1 MYPGPFGRILV
12 GDLRLGIEDLQHAL
26 GRGRRLLARRDD
38 VAHGLDRP
46 DELQRQRDERHQAAE
61 GQRMGADRDRAE
73 HDDQA
78 DDGVRD
84 QVEQRPERAE
94 QARLLDLGPAHLGGL
109 GVVPGRGLPSAAER
123 LQHPDP
129 GGRLLDQR
137 GQVAL
142 LVLDPAGQHPVA
154 LLEPEA
160 DRQHRREHHAGD
172 QAQPPV
178 EVDQQ
183 RDDRDER
190 HDVGDQEDQAE
201 AGEPADRRQVGGGP
215 RQELARL
222 PVVME
227 GRLQP
232 LQVGVQVVPDRL
244 LDVRDRAGLDPAA
257 DHVQQPLGC
266 AEADRRQGQR
276 DQQALVAMSDRAVD
290 HGLGQERDDNL
301 GGDRAERGGEHH
313 DHLRAIRLQVAA

>member
-1 MYPGPFGRILV
+1 VHTGPFGRILV
-12 GDLRLGIEDLQHAL
+12 GDLRLGVEDLQHAL
-26 GRGRRLLARRDD
+26 RRGRRLLARRDD

-61 GQRMGADRDRAE
+61 GQRTGADRDRAE

-94 QARLLDLGPAHLGGL
+94 QARLIDLGLADLGGL
-109 GVVPGRGLPSAAER
+109 RVVPGRGLPSPAER
-123 LQHPDP
+123 LQHADA
-129 GGRLLDQR
+129 GRRLLDQR
-137 GQVAL
+137 GQIAL
-142 LVLDPAGQHPVA
+142 LVLDPAGQNPVA

-183 RDDRDER
+183 RHHREER
-190 HDVGDQEDQAE
+190 HDVRDQEDQAE
-201 AGEPADRRQVGGGP
+201 ACEPADRRQVGGRP
-215 RQELARL
+215 RQELTRL
-222 PVVME
+222 PVVVE

-257 DHVQQPLGC
+257 DHVQDSYRR

-276 DQQALVAMSDRAVD
+276 DQQALVAVRDRAVD
-290 HGLGQERDDNL
+290 HGLGQERDGDL

-313 DHLRAIRLQVAA
+313 DQLRAVGLQVAA